1 MATKNELRA
10 AIASE
15 QKKKTITLDEAVY
28 YAMLK
33 DQIKLDAVM
42 RCIAENGGEG
52 VGTWS
57 GTIDELDEKYNDR
70 CIAELPE
77 RLLD

>member
-10 AIASE
+10 AVASE
-15 QKKKTITLDEAVY
+15 QKKKTVIIDEAVY

-33 DQIKLDAVM
+33 DRIKLAAVM
-42 RCIAENGGEG
+42 RCIVDNGGEG

-57 GTIDELDEKYNDR
+57 GTIDELDERYHER
-70 CIAELPE
+70 CIEKLPTSM
-77 RLLD
+77 LD

>member
-10 AIASE
+10 AVASE
-15 QKKKTITLDEAVY
+15 QKKKTVTLDEAVY

-33 DQIKLDAVM
+33 DRIKLAAVY
-42 RCIAENGGEG
+42 RCIGDNGGKG

-57 GTIDELDEKYNDR
+57 GTIDELDEKYHDR